1 MPLAS
6 AGYPRRWLDG
16 VPGGFG
22 VVGAPGWGGP
32 AERPVGQ
39 LVDLPAGLLL
49 EPVVVSALRTVLAL
63 PYNSLSWENS
73 FGFRLSA
80 TDWKLTPYQPS

>member
-49 EPVVVSALRTVLAL
+49 EPVVVSALRRFVAKMTHVGMGDPL
-63 PYNSLSWENS
+63 PDGQGVRSEAK
-73 FGFRLSA
+73 R
-80 TDWKLTPYQPS
+80 